1 MKRDLDDDDEEMETE
16 EDRAPKRSRLN
27 ERKAE
32 FLDRRGDPRFRDLHH
47 PEKIAK
53 QALDQREHA
62 AAALTSFMSDLKA
75 GALTGPRLIVLM
87 GGGMMS
93 APHTDACAAGPRGW
107 SWVVTR

>member
-1 MKRDLDDDDEEMETE
+1 MSDAVGWKSGFGDGRGRDEEMETE

-62 AAALTSFMSDLKA
+62 AAALTSP
-75 GALTGPRLIVLM
+75 G
-87 GGGMMS
+87 
-93 APHTDACAAGPRGW
+93 AGPLPLG
-107 SWVVTR
+107 VP